1 MVPEL
6 AEHLEVCGHSMVGEE
21 ASDNL
26 RQPVSL
32 FRDRQVHPP
41 PQLLLDFLEL
51 GPHTVPPGFPLEQ
64 KIAPAAAAAD
74 KGKTKKIEGLRL
86 AEPAPLAPDRCVAA
100 ELDQAGLVRMKLQ
113 SELLEPRSHR
123 IEKAASVVLMLEA
136 QHHIVGIAHDDHVAG
151 GFAPSP
157 AF

>member
-64 KIAPAAAAAD
+64 KIAPAATAAD
-74 KGKTKKIEGLRL
+74 EGEPQKIEGFRF
-86 AEPAPLAPDRCVAA
+86 AEPALLAARRCKAA
-100 ELDQAGLVRMKLQ
+100 ELDQACL
-113 SELLEPRSHR
+113 
-123 IEKAASVVLMLEA
+123 
-136 QHHIVGIAHDDHVAG
+136 
-151 GFAPSP
+151 
-157 AF
+157 